1 MSCTIEVSKP
11 FKREFKRLMKK
22 YRSIDKD
29 LMKLCE
35 EIRKNPFI
43 GTDLGCGVRKV
54 RMAVSAKSKGEKPR
68 SENHNIHGDTK
79 CRRPVCY
86 LIDNIRQSR
95 PRVDFLKRNRR
106 AAKRSRPVGGPAIQ
120 KNQQAVFFAIALAL
134 YYLCISKSMKI

>member
-1 MSCTIEVSKP
+1 
-11 FKREFKRLMKK
+11 
-22 YRSIDKD
+22 
-29 LMKLCE
+29 MKLCE

-86 LIDNIRQSR
+86 LIDNI
-95 PRVDFLKRNRR
+95 
-106 AAKRSRPVGGPAIQ
+106 
-120 KNQQAVFFAIALAL
+120 
-134 YYLCISKSMKI
+134 

>member
-54 RMAVSAKSKGEKPR
+54 RMAVSAKSKGK
-68 SENHNIHGDTK
+68 SHGARIITFTAILNVEDQFVTLLTIYDK
-79 CRRPVCY
+79 ADRESISSKE
-86 LIDNIRQSR
+86 IDAL
-95 PRVDFLKRNRR
+95 LKE
-106 AAKRSRPVGGPAIQ
+106 GG
-120 KNQQAVFFAIALAL
+120 L
-134 YYLCISKSMKI
+134 